1 MPKKLSQAQAQ
12 ENEIV
17 EHFYDT
23 TYLEEICAQKWSYK
37 SKKLF
42 NCSADIL
49 TSHLS
54 PYILLRSYDTIIA
67 VFNTHSGELFDFL
80 RLEYGY
86 TNTSNQHYHKFRKL
100 IEKDYLI
107 YAEYRYLN

>member
-17 EHFYDT
+17 EHFYHT
-23 TYLEEICAQKWSYK
+23 TFLEEIYTQKWAYK

-42 NCSADIL
+42 HCSADIL
-49 TSHLS
+49 TSDTS
-54 PYILLRSYDTIIA
+54 PYILLRSYATIIA
-67 VFNTHSGELFDFL
+67 VFDTQSGELFDFL
-80 RLEYGY
+80 RLVYGY
-86 TNTSNQHYHKFRKL
+86 TNTSTQHYHKFRKL

-107 YAEYRYLN
+107 YAEYRYLK